1 MEKKLLRSRND
12 RMIAGVC
19 GGLADYVALDPT
31 LVRVGVV
38 LLAVA
43 SQGAIVIAY
52 FVMAIVV
59 PEEPL
64 GDTVSAW
71 DTPTPTA
78 PTYQGGAA
86 VSDEQTT
93 GTTVPE
99 NTGFE
104 APQSAEY
111 QSPVPPAAQW
121 TPTPV
126 QAPESKR
133 RGRGG
138 VGFGIVLVLVGVL
151 LLVNEFVPGVDVW
164 RFWPLLIVA
173 AGLSAVFKGVRR

>member
-1 MEKKLLRSRND
+1 MERKLYRSRND
-12 RMIAGVC
+12 RMISGVC
-19 GGLADYVALDPT
+19 GGLAEYVSLDPT

-38 LLAVA
+38 LLGIA

-78 PTYQGGAA
+78 PADQGGTAM
-86 VSDEQTT
+86 SDEQTT
-93 GTTVPE
+93 GTSVPE
-99 NTGFE
+99 NVGFE
-104 APQSAEY
+104 SPQSTGY
-111 QSPVPPAAQW
+111 QASVPPAAQW
-121 TPTPV
+121 TPAPV

-133 RGRGG
+133 RGRSG
-138 VGFGIVLVLVGVL
+138 VGFGIVLVLIGVL
-151 LLVNEFVPGVDVW
+151 LLVNEFVPGIDVW

>member
-1 MEKKLLRSRND
+1 MERKLYRSRSD

-19 GGLADYVALDPT
+19 GGLAEYLSLDPT

-38 LLAVA
+38 LLAVV
-43 SQGAIVIAY
+43 SQGGIVIAY
-52 FVMAIVV
+52 FVMALVV

-71 DTPTPTA
+71 DTPIPTA
-78 PTYQGGAA
+78 PANQGGTAMNE
-86 VSDEQTT
+86 EQTT
-93 GTTVPE
+93 GTNAPE
-99 NTGFE
+99 NAGFE
-104 APQSAEY
+104 APQSTEY

-126 QAPESKR
+126 PAPESKHRSR
-133 RGRGG
+133 RGI
-138 VGFGIVLVLVGVL
+138 GFGIILVLVGVL
-151 LLVNEFVPGVDVW
+151 LLVNQFVPGIDIW

>member
-1 MEKKLLRSRND
+1 MEKKLYRSRND
-12 RMIAGVC
+12 RMVSGVC
-19 GGLADYVALDPT
+19 GGLAEYVSLDPT

-38 LLAVA
+38 LLAIA

-78 PTYQGGAA
+78 PANQGGTAM
-86 VSDEQTT
+86 SDEQTN
-93 GTTVPE
+93 VPE
-99 NTGFE
+99 NSGFE
-104 APQSAEY
+104 APQSTEY
-111 QSPVPPAAQW
+111 QTTVQPAAQW
-121 TPTPV
+121 TPVPA

-133 RGRGG
+133 RGRRG
-138 VGFGIVLVLVGVL
+138 VGFGIVLVLIGVL